1 MLMSL
6 FSVADLL
13 LRVLGW
19 IIIGQVILS
28 WLVAFNVLN
37 TSSQGLR
44 AFVRALD
51 RIIDPL
57 YRPIR
62 KVMPDFGGI
71 DFSPLVLLL
80 LIQILRM
87 LLSGVAVDVAYG
99 AAGRRASATGKRS
112 RPTCGRPSPRSHP
125 AFVKGRAALR
135 VLPSFWSGNTR
146 PAPP

>member
-1 MLMSL
+1 MLIAL
-6 FSVADLL
+6 FQIADLL

-44 AFVRALD
+44 AFLAALD
-51 RIIDPL
+51 KITEPL

-71 DFSPLVLLL
+71 DFSPLVVLL
-80 LIQILRM
+80 LIYVVRIL
-87 LLSGVAVDVAYG
+87 LGGVAADIAY
-99 AAGRRASATGKRS
+99 
-112 RPTCGRPSPRSHP
+112 
-125 AFVKGRAALR
+125 
-135 VLPSFWSGNTR
+135 
-146 PAPP
+146 